1 MFAGPLMAVIDA
13 QSAAALTTMD
23 FIRNVG
29 FDENGDAR
37 NVSFIYDRLN
47 STSGAIESKTLT
59 VPLLTI
65 IPIPYVRV
73 RAALRS
79 FLEKLPA
86 GAVT

>member
-1 MFAGPLMAVIDA
+1 MVLHVHMSVLFLPAGPLMAVIDA

-47 STSGAIESKTLT
+47 STSGEIESKTLT

-65 IPIPYVRV
+65 IPIPYIRV
-73 RAALRS
+73 SRLS
-79 FLEKLPA
+79 L
-86 GAVT
+86 